1 MPAFLS
7 AARASLR
14 AALSAPLRFVTKRQK
29 ELRSAWRREANRILR
44 NVERAEARGY
54 VFDYRKL
61 NLNPP
66 TVYQQRS
73 VERLRK
79 IRGDAL
85 YDYALKVDMETGEF
99 VTGREGRRIERS
111 EAARRGARTRAERG
125 TGVAR
130 AKGVEPRTPQVSEEP
145 QAPGTASSGPKA
157 AQPSGRIPGWP
168 QVVIDNF
175 RDQILESPKPA
186 IREKLLETLDRWV
199 EMAGEEGAAEII
211 QELMDSGDFDFMVIY
226 DTERANGFIDRW
238 SNRMYERGYIDLE
251 QRESLVST
259 VEEDYYWRDWDNGEG
274 GAY

>member
-7 AARASLR
+7 AARAALR
-14 AALSAPLRFVTKRQK
+14 AALSVPLRFVTKRQK

-125 TGVAR
+125 TGIAR
-130 AKGVEPRTPQVSEEP
+130 ARGVEPS
-145 QAPGTASSGPKA
+145 APVRAETSASGPR
-157 AQPSGRIPGWP
+157 PSDFRQRIPGWP

-199 EMAGEEGAAEII
+199 DMAGEEGAAEII

>member
-14 AALSAPLRFVTKRQK
+14 AALSVPLRFDTARQR

-66 TVYQQRS
+66 SVYQQRS

-85 YDYALKVDMETGEF
+85 YEYALKVDMETGEF

-111 EAARRGARTRAERG
+111 EAAKKGAETRRRRREAPPSPPSPKSPRQRG
-125 TGVAR
+125 
-130 AKGVEPRTPQVSEEP
+130 PQPPE
-145 QAPGTASSGPKA
+145 
-157 AQPSGRIPGWP
+157 RIPGWP

-251 QRESLVST
+251 QRDSLVST
-259 VEEDYYWRDWDNGEG
+259 VEEDYYWRDWDDGEG